1 MELTLVLQMTK
12 AGQPCTLPPA
22 MAMITSVS
30 GGEFCLPAF
39 LCAGILKGGLYF
51 DSAPVRDCSFLF
63 LFCQSCQLWSQGLP
77 CLPAGGGAGSPSS
90 STVLVQRQGCPSS
103 QFFSL
108 GSPGAVALYGFVL
121 GPSTLL
127 CKPLSLS
134 Q

>member
-1 MELTLVLQMTK
+1 MLLMTK

-30 GGEFCLPAF
+30 GGELCLPTS

-51 DSAPVRDCSFLF
+51 DSAPVRGCSFLF

-77 CLPAGGGAGSPSS
+77 CLPAGGRAGSPSS
-90 STVLVQRQGCPSS
+90 STVQREGCPSS
-103 QFFSL
+103 QFFTS
-108 GSPGAVALYGFVL
+108 GNPGAVALYGFVL
-121 GPSTLL
+121 GPSALL